1 MVRLFALGSYVS
13 FLASFLYFAAF
24 LVGLVPGHGPAH
36 RPIAAAA
43 IDLGLL
49 AFFAITHSVMARP
62 TFKRWWTR
70 IVGPK
75 AERSVYVLIASAQI
89 ALLSWQWRPLPG
101 PTLWS
106 ASGWAAG
113 ALLVGQLL
121 GFGIALTSTFLLDH
135 LELFGLRQAFGGAV
149 SPPTFLTP
157 WLYRVV
163 RHPLYLGQVI
173 AFWSAPH
180 MALGRFVLA
189 AGLTAYV
196 VVGARLEERDLV
208 DTFGDEYRLYQRQ
221 VPMIVPHI
229 SEPTLE
235 DPLDRRAFR

>member
-1 MVRLFALGSYVS
+1 MLGLFAIGSYAA

-24 LVGLVPGHGPAH
+24 LSGFIQGH
-36 RPIAAAA
+36 RPATSANLAAS

-49 AFFAITHSVMARP
+49 AFFGVTHSVMARP
-62 TFKRWWTR
+62 AFKRWWTR
-70 IVGPK
+70 IVGRK
-75 AERSVYVLIASAQI
+75 AERSVYVLIASAQV

-106 ASGWAAG
+106 ASGWAAS

-121 GFGIALTSTFLLDH
+121 GFGIALVSTFLLDH
-135 LELFGLRQAFGGAV
+135 FELFGLRQAFGETVA
-149 SPPTFLTP
+149 PPSFLTP
-157 WLYRVV
+157 WLYRMV

-180 MALGRFVLA
+180 MTLGRFVLA
-189 AGLTAYV
+189 AGLTVYV

-208 DTFGDEYRLYQRQ
+208 DTFGDEYRLYQRE
-221 VPMIVPHI
+221 VPMFLPRM
-229 SEPTLE
+229 SEPMLDHLE
-235 DPLDRRAFR
+235 GERQ